1 MHKYKFKLHLWKQYL
16 KLCITIGSKK
26 HFYKTLT
33 KALRFLP
40 FETDLW
46 KIGVEYEK
54 EVGHNLW
61 KGRKILIKGM
71 KMVSAGPKNVEL
83 GEYMIRFEVD
93 FLNALLQRR
102 EIISKGEEAM
112 KFVGEEE
119 EVNSDNE
126 DK

>member
-1 MHKYKFKLHLWKQYL
+1 
-16 KLCITIGSKK
+16 
-26 HFYKTLT
+26 
-33 KALRFLP
+33 
-40 FETDLW
+40 
-46 KIGVEYEK
+46 
-54 EVGHNLW
+54 
-61 KGRKILIKGM
+61 M